1 MAFRPLQYDSGKLT
15 KVECADAQTIVKGDA
30 LSNADG
36 TGYFTTV
43 SAGDGIT
50 PTHIAMETVT
60 TTADAQKVLALRVE
74 GVVFEADCD
83 AAPAIAFQGAYID
96 LASKSTLDADA
107 SADDIFYVE
116 EIKGAVGTST
126 KVIGW
131 FKTDTPQT

>member
-1 MAFRPLQYDSGKLT
+1 MAFRPIQYDNGKLT
-15 KVECADAQTIVKGDA
+15 KVECATGQTIVKGDA

-43 SAGDGIT
+43 SAGDGIV
-50 PTHIAMETVT
+50 PTHIAAETVT
-60 TTADAQKVLALRVE
+60 TTANGQKVLAYRVD

-83 AAPAIAFQGAYID
+83 AAPAIAFQGDYID

-107 SADDIFYVE
+107 SADDVFYVE
-116 EIKGAVGTST
+116 EIVGTVGTST
-126 KVIGW
+126 VVRGW